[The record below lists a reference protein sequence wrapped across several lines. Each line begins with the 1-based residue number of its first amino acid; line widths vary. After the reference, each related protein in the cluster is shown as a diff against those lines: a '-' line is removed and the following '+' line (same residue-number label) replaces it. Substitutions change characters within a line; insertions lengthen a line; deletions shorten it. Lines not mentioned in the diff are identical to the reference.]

1 MLLLYAHEYAQA
13 AAILSHLSTTPTG
26 SSLPEDRS
34 LWPSFLS
41 PGLVPPPSAAN
52 LSPDSSL
59 ARSPSGPRLH
69 DFGVA
74 PAHALELRPGLL
86 GVPGSGSTTDA
97 SSTLSFGGRWGSSP
111 ATSVSAGGKAKY
123 GMDLDDVAEHGSWS
137 LPASDLRSSYD
148 VREADEHGADEED
161 AYAIGRREAEDEW
174 AGDMDMD

>member
-1 MLLLYAHEYAQA
+1 MLTGVQA

-26 SSLPEDRS
+26 TSLPEDRS

-41 PGLVPPPSAAN
+41 PGLVAPPSAAN
-52 LSPDSSL
+52 LSPASSY
-59 ARSPSGPRLH
+59 ARSPSGPRMH

-86 GVPGSGSTTDA
+86 GVPGSVSPAA
-97 SSTLSFGGRWGSSP
+97 SVSFGERWGASP
-111 ATSVSAGGKAKY
+111 AAGSKVRY

-148 VREADEHGADEED
+148 GREEAEADED
-161 AYAIGRREAEDEW
+161 AYAVGRREAEAEDEW